1 MTEHLSVCFVWHMHQ
16 PLYKDRLANKYIMPW
31 VRLHGVKDYL
41 DMPTLLTEYPKI
53 RQTFNLV
60 PSLIEQ
66 IEDYANYDASDQELY
81 LALKKPADYNDEDK
95 LYILNNSFHAELKT
109 QITPY
114 EHYYALYIKKTT
126 LAKQGLKPSQMLEKF
141 TLQEFSDM
149 ITWFNLTWFDS
160 LWLENIDELKKLII
174 KGHNF
179 TDSDRKFIIKQQR
192 DLLKQII
199 PTYKKLQNAGQLEVI
214 TSPYYH
220 PILPLL
226 IDSNLGKL
234 ANSYSSLPKKCYLF
248 PQDASAQLAMS
259 VDLCEKS
266 FGLKPQGM
274 WPSELSISMQALSL
288 IAKAGIEWVVA
299 DEALLTKALELNISR
314 DEHGNL
320 MNPELLCQPYNLKIG
335 EEQINIFFRE
345 VVTSNEIGFSFG
357 GREAQEAAS
366 SLYMRLKHIQ
376 QKLFNWHREGCVVI
390 ALDGENCWQTYE
402 RDGQTFLRELYRRL
416 SEDSTLN
423 VCTVSDYLKRNPA
436 TEHIY
441 NIQPGSW
448 ISADFHIWIGEAL
461 KNKAWELLWD
471 TRQFLQVEEESNKHS
486 PERIAQAFNEIYA
499 AEGSDWFWWYGEPNN
514 SEHDAIFDSLFRQN
528 LKNVYIILDKAYPK
542 ELDIPVG
549 ELVYPGQG
557 VV

>member
-1 MTEHLSVCFVWHMHQ
+1 MIIIIL
-16 PLYKDRLANKYIMPW
+16 
-31 VRLHGVKDYL
+31 
-41 DMPTLLTEYPKI
+41 KI
-53 RQTFNLV
+53 
-60 PSLIEQ
+60 IQ
-66 IEDYANYDASDQELY
+66 I
-81 LALKKPADYNDEDK
+81 
-95 LYILNNSFHAELKT
+95 
-109 QITPY
+109 
-114 EHYYALYIKKTT
+114 
-126 LAKQGLKPSQMLEKF
+126 
-141 TLQEFSDM
+141 
-149 ITWFNLTWFDS
+149 
-160 LWLENIDELKKLII
+160 LKKLII